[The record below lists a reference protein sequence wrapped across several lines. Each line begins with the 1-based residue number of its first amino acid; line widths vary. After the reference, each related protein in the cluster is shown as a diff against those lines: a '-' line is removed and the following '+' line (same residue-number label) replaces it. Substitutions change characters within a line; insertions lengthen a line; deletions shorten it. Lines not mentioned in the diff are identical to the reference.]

1 MRLILFYHDFATILN
16 VEALGGIVYA
26 LALEVVVG
34 GVALISIGS

>member
-1 MRLILFYHDFATILN
+1 MRLILFYHDFAAILN